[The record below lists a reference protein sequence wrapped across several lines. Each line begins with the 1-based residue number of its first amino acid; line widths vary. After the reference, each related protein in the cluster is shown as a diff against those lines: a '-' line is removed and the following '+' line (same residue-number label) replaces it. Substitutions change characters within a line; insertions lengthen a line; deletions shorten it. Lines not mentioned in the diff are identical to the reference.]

1 VNPLELRQNAV
12 SRRVVQLFTLEYGA
26 MGRECGRWFNPS
38 GALLCIESR
47 VGQKLI
53 DLNQSGASL
62 CLSSSHGGSA
72 IATWHR
78 GRPLELR
85 NSLTGLRWIK
95 AIEADKNK
103 IFFGIFLT
111 CGAKQMSLPRLWTIS
126 QELDPYR
133 GMRREMENALRAFDQ
148 KPSSPGIGAGA
159 PAVSVAET
167 KDTFEVTAELP
178 GVDEKDIN
186 VSLDDNQLVISGE
199 KKVEITK
206 EEKNWHVE
214 ERSYGSFYR
223 SMLLPFEPEDGA
235 VEAHFDK
242 GVLHLTIKK
251 PAKAV
256 KTTKTINIKPG
267 APPSPSPASDKPAAP
282 NKAA

>member
-1 VNPLELRQNAV
+1 
-12 SRRVVQLFTLEYGA
+12 
-26 MGRECGRWFNPS
+26 
-38 GALLCIESR
+38 
-47 VGQKLI
+47 
-53 DLNQSGASL
+53 
-62 CLSSSHGGSA
+62 
-72 IATWHR
+72 
-78 GRPLELR
+78 
-85 NSLTGLRWIK
+85 
-95 AIEADKNK
+95 
-103 IFFGIFLT
+103 
-111 CGAKQMSLPRLWTIS
+111 MSLPRLWTVS

-133 GMRREMENALRAFDQ
+133 VMRREMENAFRAFDQ
-148 KPSSPGIGAGA
+148 KPSPPGIGAGA

-167 KDTFEVTAELP
+167 NDAFEVTAELP

-199 KKVEITK
+199 KKMESTK

-242 GVLHLTIKK
+242 GVLRLTIKK

-256 KTTKTINIKPG
+256 KTTKTINIKTG
-267 APPSPSPASDKPAAP
+267 TPPSPGPASNQAATP

>member
-1 VNPLELRQNAV
+1 
-12 SRRVVQLFTLEYGA
+12 
-26 MGRECGRWFNPS
+26 
-38 GALLCIESR
+38 
-47 VGQKLI
+47 
-53 DLNQSGASL
+53 
-62 CLSSSHGGSA
+62 
-72 IATWHR
+72 
-78 GRPLELR
+78 
-85 NSLTGLRWIK
+85 
-95 AIEADKNK
+95 
-103 IFFGIFLT
+103 
-111 CGAKQMSLPRLWTIS
+111 MSLPRLWTIS

-167 KDTFEVTAELP
+167 NDAFEVTAELP
-178 GVDEKDIN
+178 GVDENDIN

>member
-1 VNPLELRQNAV
+1 
-12 SRRVVQLFTLEYGA
+12 
-26 MGRECGRWFNPS
+26 
-38 GALLCIESR
+38 
-47 VGQKLI
+47 
-53 DLNQSGASL
+53 
-62 CLSSSHGGSA
+62 
-72 IATWHR
+72 
-78 GRPLELR
+78 
-85 NSLTGLRWIK
+85 
-95 AIEADKNK
+95 
-103 IFFGIFLT
+103 
-111 CGAKQMSLPRLWTIS
+111 MSLPRLWTIS

-133 GMRREMENALRAFDQ
+133 VMRREMENAFRAFDQ

-159 PAVSVAET
+159 LAVSVAET
-167 KDTFEVTAELP
+167 KDAFEVTAELP

-199 KKVEITK
+199 KKVESTK

-267 APPSPSPASDKPAAP
+267 APPSPSPAADKPAAP